1 MKKGFY
7 TTLAAF
13 MLAFS
18 LNAQTPTAPSVSA
31 PQAAEKRTIVREMEK
46 TINGKQWILTLK
58 NDEVADV
65 KMNGKTL
72 AKKDW
77 TKHQSEID
85 DLRASAYALDT
96 DEKDAPNEK
105 KVIRTKDIQ
114 IDGGDL
120 TSEQKATQH
129 AIEESLLSDGLIKSV
144 TYSLFLSDK
153 TMTLNGKTMSKE
165 TTDKY
170 IAIYFASSGEQKC
183 EGCTFK
189 FQINK
194 DEKK

>member
-31 PQAAEKRTIVREMEK
+31 PQDIEKRTIVREMEK
-46 TINGKQWILTLK
+46 TINGKQWILVLK
-58 NDEVADV
+58 NDEVTEL
-65 KMNGKTL
+65 KLNGKTL
-72 AKKDW
+72 SKSVWAKY
-77 TKHQSEID
+77 QNEID
-85 DLRASAYALDT
+85 DLRASAYALDS
-96 DEKDAPNEK
+96 DEKDASNEK

-129 AIEESLLSDGLIKSV
+129 AIEEALLSDGLIKSA

-153 TMTLNGKTMSKE
+153 TMSLNGKTMSKE
-165 TTDKY
+165 ITDKF
-170 IAIYFASSGEQKC
+170 IAIYFDNSGEQKC